1 MEISSKDGGKI
12 LRSTVREGK
21 KENGACLLGGIKKN
35 THGGEKTKTKNPKII
50 KKKNNKPQDIAAQVL
65 SFHLS
70 DSKRGIVAEEI
81 WANP

>member
-1 MEISSKDGGKI
+1 MVHVYLVE
-12 LRSTVREGK
+12 LRRTLMEGK
-21 KENGACLLGGIKKN
+21 NKNKKP
-35 THGGEKTKTKNPKII
+35 KNNNN
-50 KKKNNKPQDIAAQVL
+50 KKKKTQDIAAQVL

>member
-50 KKKNNKPQDIAAQVL
+50 IIKKKTQDIAAQVL